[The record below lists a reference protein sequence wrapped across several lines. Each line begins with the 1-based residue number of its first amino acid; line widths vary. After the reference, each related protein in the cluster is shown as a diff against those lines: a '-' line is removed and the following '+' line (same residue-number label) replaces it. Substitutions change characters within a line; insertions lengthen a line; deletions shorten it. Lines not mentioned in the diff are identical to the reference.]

1 MSDCKKCADV
11 REENKPEVVS
21 RYFYEL
27 EQARTERHSRRWMIA
42 FFVTLAMLFAIN
54 IAWLYAWMQ
63 YDYESYEVT
72 ADGNSNANYI
82 GQDGDIYNNGSPSE
96 SAETHTEEQQSA
108 GEENP

>member
-11 REENKPEVVS
+11 REEPKPEAVP

-27 EQARTERHSRRWMIA
+27 EQARSERHIKRLWIA
-42 FFVTLAMLFAIN
+42 LVIAVALIVACNM
-54 IAWLYAWMQ
+54 AWLYAWMQ